1 MGRSEVR
8 GVVDVLLW
16 GTVVGSLGYAPDEN
30 RYATFEYDPDF
41 MASGVQVSPIRA
53 HYPPARFTFN
63 QTGFRSFHGLPGFIA
78 DSLPDRYGSQLI
90 DVYMA
95 QKGIPASEVTAL
107 DRLNYVADR
116 GMGAL
121 EYRPGESLP
130 LQRTALDLRHLA
142 ELAELVL
149 RDKAELR
156 ERLQDAEDH
165 AAALT
170 MIRIGSSAGGARSKA
185 LIARSAT
192 GKILDGTV
200 NHGPGYTYW
209 LLKFDGGSNRDRDER
224 DPRGMPVLEYVYSRI
239 AARAG
244 IHIPRTDL
252 ISDGT
257 DRHFL
262 IERFDRVV
270 RDGTLDKLH
279 YASWSGLD
287 HADRD
292 GVNSYEQLILLVRRM
307 NLGQG
312 AETEVFR
319 RAVFNVL
326 GRNQDDHTKNVG
338 FLMDR
343 LGRWRLAPAFDLT
356 YAFDPAGRFTKNHQ
370 CWLNEKNNDFDQTDL
385 LDFGRFC
392 NLSETKARRIVE
404 QVADAYSD
412 FPALAT
418 ELELPADLRRTVE
431 RNLRLHLLS

>member
-1 MGRSEVR
+1 MR

-16 GTVVGSLGYAPDEN
+16 GTVVGSLGYAPGEN
-30 RYATFEYDPDF
+30 RYATFEYDSHF
-41 MASGVQVSPIRA
+41 MESGVQVSPIHA
-53 HYPPARFTFN
+53 HYPPRRFIFD
-63 QTGFRSFHGLPGFIA
+63 QAGFQSFQGLPGFIA
-78 DSLPDRYGSQLI
+78 DSLPDKFGSQLI

-95 QKGIPASEVTAL
+95 QNGIPASEVTAL

-130 LQRTALDLRHLA
+130 LQRTALDLPHLA

-156 ERLQDAEDH
+156 ERLQDANDH

-185 LIARSAT
+185 LIARSVT
-192 GKILDGTV
+192 GKIFDGTV

-224 DPRGMPVLEYVYSRI
+224 DPRGMPVLEYIYSRI
-239 AARAG
+239 AAKAG
-244 IHIPRTDL
+244 IDIPRTDL

-262 IERFDRVV
+262 IERFDRVI
-270 RDGTLDKLH
+270 RNGGLDKLH

-292 GVNSYEQLILLVRRM
+292 GVNSYEQLILLVRKM

-319 RAVFNVL
+319 RAVFNIL

-343 LGRWRLAPAFDLT
+343 LGTWTLAPAFDLT

-370 CWLNEKNNDFDQTDL
+370 CWLNKKNNDFDRTDL

-392 NLSETKARRIVE
+392 NLSGKKARAIIERIG
-404 QVADAYSD
+404 D
-412 FPALAT
+412 ALAEFPT
-418 ELELPADLRRTVE
+418 LAGDLDLPRDLRRAVE
-431 RNLRLHLLS
+431 RNTRLHLLS

>member
-1 MGRSEVR
+1 VR
-8 GVVDVLLW
+8 EIVDVLLW
-16 GTVVGSLGYAPDEN
+16 GTRVGSLGYAPGES

-41 MASGVQVSPIRA
+41 MESGIQIGPIRA
-53 HYPPARFTFN
+53 HYPPARFTFH
-63 QTGFRSFHGLPGFIA
+63 QAAFKSFQGLPGFIA

-95 QKGIPASEVTAL
+95 GNGIPASEVTAL

-121 EYRPGESLP
+121 EYRPGESLV

-142 ELAELVL
+142 ELAEQVLQNKARLQERL
-149 RDKAELR
+149 RDT
-156 ERLQDAEDH
+156 EDH
-165 AAALT
+165 ATALT

-185 LIARSAT
+185 LVARSST
-192 GKILDGTV
+192 GKIFDGTV
-200 NHGPGYTYW
+200 NHGPNYTYW
-209 LLKFDGGSNRDRDER
+209 LLKFDGGSNSDRDRT
-224 DPRGMPVLEYVYSRI
+224 DPRGMPVLEYIYSRM
-239 AARAG
+239 AASAG
-244 IHIPRTDL
+244 ISIPRTDL

-270 RDGTLDKLH
+270 RDGTLDKRH

-292 GVNSYEQLILLVRRM
+292 GVNSYEQLILLVRKM
-307 NLGQG
+307 SLGQG

-319 RAVFNVL
+319 RAVFNIL

-343 LGRWRLAPAFDLT
+343 HGTWRLSPAFDLT
-356 YAFDPAGRFTKNHQ
+356 YSYDPAGRFTKNHQ
-370 CWLNEKNNDFDQTDL
+370 CRLNEKNNEFDYSDL

-392 NLSETKARRIVE
+392 NLSETKSRAIIE
-404 QVADAYSD
+404 KVADAFSD

-418 ELELPADLRRTVE
+418 ELDLPRDLRRTVE
-431 RNLRLHLLS
+431 GNLRLHVLS